1 MEDGSVGRKFFVS
14 DCEGPISIND
24 NAFELSGHFIDDG
37 EKFFEILSKYD
48 DVLADVLKRPGY
60 NAGGTLKLIVP
71 FLKAFNADNDNI
83 INFSTENVHLI
94 NGALET
100 INYIN
105 NNMPSFIVSTSY
117 NHYIQA
123 LCNVTGFPFK
133 NTYSTELD
141 LDSVEITDSEK
152 TTLRQFKS
160 YIMKHPDFEVL
171 EDIFWNK
178 LPKLS
183 SGKLMDMVH
192 PVGGEGKKEA
202 VLDII
207 SKNGFKSSDLFYIG
221 DSITDVQPL
230 KYARENK
237 GISVSFNGNEYA
249 IKESEIAV
257 LAENTTITSI
267 LADIFNSH
275 GTSTV
280 LEFVEQYS
288 ENPSKALESDFVKG
302 DLKAKLIKSEL
313 PTVKL
318 VKSDNMEQLIKSSS
332 IIRRKLRGESIGGLG

>member
-1 MEDGSVGRKFFVS
+1 MGRKFFVS

-71 FLKAFNADNDNI
+71 FLKAFDADNENI

-94 NGALET
+94 DGALET
-100 INYIN
+100 LNYIN
-105 NNMPSFIVSTSY
+105 SNMPSFIVSTSY

-123 LCNVTGFPFK
+123 LCNVTGFPIN

-152 TTLRQFKS
+152 ETLKQFRS
-160 YIMKHPDFEVL
+160 HIIKHPDFEVL

-183 SGKLMDMVH
+183 SGKMMDNVH
-192 PVGGEGKKEA
+192 PVGGEGKKQA

-207 SKNGFKSSDLFYIG
+207 SKNSFKPSDLFYIG

-230 KYARENK
+230 SFARENK

-257 LAENTTITSI
+257 LAQNTTITSI

-275 GTSTV
+275 GTTTV
-280 LEFVEQYS
+280 LEFVKQYS
-288 ENPSKALESDFVKG
+288 ENPSKALKSDYVNG
-302 DLKAKLIKSEL
+302 YLKDKLSKSEL
-313 PTVKL
+313 PTVEI

>member
-48 DVLADVLKRPGY
+48 DILADVLKRPDY

-71 FLKAFNADNDNI
+71 FLKAFDADNENI
-83 INFSTENVHLI
+83 ITFSTENVHLI

-100 INYIN
+100 LKYIN
-105 NNMPSFIVSTSY
+105 SNMPSFIVSTSY

-133 NTYSTELD
+133 NTYSTALD

-152 TTLRQFKS
+152 KTLKQFRS
-160 YIMKHPDFEVL
+160 YIMKHPDFDVL

-178 LPKLS
+178 LPNLR
-183 SGKLMDMVH
+183 SGKIMDMVH
-192 PVGGEGKKEA
+192 PVGGDGKKQA

-207 SKNGFKSSDLFYIG
+207 SKNGFKPSDLFYIG

-230 KYARENK
+230 RFARENK
-237 GISVSFNGNEYA
+237 GISVSFNGNEYS

-257 LAENTTITSI
+257 LAKNTTITSI
-267 LADIFNSH
+267 LADIFNNN
-275 GTSTV
+275 GISTV
-280 LEFVEQYS
+280 LEFVELYS
-288 ENPSKALESDFVKG
+288 ENPTKALQSDYVNG
-302 DLKAKLIKSEL
+302 DLKNKLTKSEL
-313 PTVKL
+313 PTVKI
-318 VKSDNMEQLIKSSS
+318 VESDNMEQLIKSSS
-332 IIRRKLRGESIGGLG
+332 IIRRKLRGQSIGGLG